1 MSRRTGSGRTPRR
14 PPGGVRRR
22 SRGPSAEAELAA
34 IVQSFIGAIE
44 GRIAGLAQTPDPLD
58 AELVASGVLAM
69 WHGNNPLER
78 EARQALG
85 RSVIRRLSAA
95 RDPDSLAFL
104 VALAATAAPPLV
116 AEAAAA
122 ADRVRTAKVP
132 EPIWSRSIGR
142 PALVD
147 AWISTDE
154 YEDQSLVAAT
164 FAYDRRPPHA
174 ITAIIDANFHGLFRD
189 MAVIGSP
196 DKVRGE
202 WGEHSG
208 MSIGP
213 LSEQALAD
221 LWGRA
226 LENYD
231 HTIEPPVTED
241 GQSLVPL
248 VRSRLRLLPA
258 PREIEMPEVPYE
270 ERRALVAAFRVSP
283 AAADLPEVDGA
294 PIADLARWFMDYAC
308 DYGAGDPLRWS
319 PLAVELLLTDWLPR
333 KAVMEPAEV
342 EWLPEVLR
350 RFVRHAGH
358 QKGLPDDLV
367 AETLEAVDRF
377 APDFAAG
384 MADEEAAGPAKQ
396 LVLEMRRAGVD
407 VTDEAAVGA
416 FIDDWNARH
425 S

>member
-1 MSRRTGSGRTPRR
+1 
-14 PPGGVRRR
+14 
-22 SRGPSAEAELAA
+22 
-34 IVQSFIGAIE
+34 
-44 GRIAGLAQTPDPLD
+44 
-58 AELVASGVLAM
+58 M

-104 VALAATAAPPLV
+104 VALAATAAPPLE

-122 ADRVRTAKVP
+122 ADRVRAAKAT

-147 AWISTDE
+147 AWVSTDE
-154 YEDQSLVAAT
+154 YEDQSLVVAT

-174 ITAIIDANFHGLFRD
+174 VTAIIDANFHGLFRD
-189 MAVIGSP
+189 MAVVGSP
-196 DKVRGE
+196 DKVRRE
-202 WGEHSG
+202 WREHSG
-208 MSIGP
+208 MPIRA

-258 PREIEMPEVPYE
+258 PREIEVPEVPDE
-270 ERRALVAAFRVSP
+270 ERRALVDAFRESP

-294 PIADLARWFMDYAC
+294 PIADLASWFIDYAC

-319 PLAVELLLTDWLPR
+319 PLAVEILLTDWLPR

-358 QKGLPDDLV
+358 QRGLPDGLV
-367 AETLEAVDRF
+367 AETLGAVDRF

-396 LVLEMRRAGVD
+396 LVLEMRKAGVD